1 MLPSF
6 PVSRRLLWPLPLAAA
21 MLVAGLPVVPAA
33 TASSASCPNRTSAK
47 PASPGTR
54 VNVLSAVAVPRP
66 CSVWTVGYF
75 SNGSGSRTLTEHWD
89 GRRWRV
95 LPSPDPGSGDNV
107 LAGIGVASASSIWA
121 VGDYTVGTQTRTLIL
136 HWNGR
141 RWARVGS
148 PSPGTLATLT
158 GVQAV
163 SARDVWAVGL
173 TGFTSSGGVKALI
186 EHWNGRAWRRVA
198 APSPGPPGS
207 DTELRAV
214 TGLSRTSVWAGGFS
228 ATAEGVASTLIEHW
242 NGHRWRRIASPGQ
255 LPTNRV
261 TGIGAV
267 SASRAWA
274 VGGTASTTVSRTLI
288 LRWNGRRWTRIS
300 APSPGIVSLLAG
312 LAAVSARSAWAVGDV
327 TTKSGTAGLVLRWNG
342 RGWTQVAIAGAAHSG
357 TLLNG
362 VAAAS
367 ATDMWAVGSVP
378 GPGGTI
384 RALTI
389 HCC

>member
-1 MLPSF
+1 MLASF
-6 PVSRRLLWPLPLAAA
+6 PVGRRLLWPLVAVMLA
-21 MLVAGLPVVPAA
+21 AGLPVVPAA
-33 TASSASCPNRTSAK
+33 KASADACPARTSAK
-47 PASPGTR
+47 PVSPGAR
-54 VNVLSAVAVPRP
+54 VSVLTAVAVPRA
-66 CSVWTVGYF
+66 CSVWAVGYF
-75 SNGSGSRTLTEHWD
+75 SDGGGSRTLTEHWN
-89 GRRWRV
+89 GRRWTV

-107 LAGIGVASASSIWA
+107 LASLSVVSASSIWA
-121 VGDYTVGTQTRTLIL
+121 VGDDAAGTRTRTLVL

-141 RWARVGS
+141 RWARVAS
-148 PSPGTLATLT
+148 PSPGTLAVLT
-158 GVQAV
+158 AVHAV

-186 EHWNGRAWRRVA
+186 EHWNGRSWRRVA

-228 ATAEGVASTLIEHW
+228 ATAEGVASTLIERW
-242 NGHRWRRIASPGQ
+242 NGRRWRRIASPGQ
-255 LPTNRV
+255 LPVNRV

-267 SASRAWA
+267 SAGWAWA
-274 VGGTASTTVSRTLI
+274 AGGTASTSAGRTLV

-300 APSPGIVSLLAG
+300 APSPGLVSSLAG
-312 LAAVSARSAWAVGDV
+312 LAAVSRQSAWAVGDV

-342 RGWTQVAIAGAAHSG
+342 RRWIRAAVAGTARSG

-362 VAAAS
+362 VGAAS

-378 GPGGTI
+378 GPGGTT